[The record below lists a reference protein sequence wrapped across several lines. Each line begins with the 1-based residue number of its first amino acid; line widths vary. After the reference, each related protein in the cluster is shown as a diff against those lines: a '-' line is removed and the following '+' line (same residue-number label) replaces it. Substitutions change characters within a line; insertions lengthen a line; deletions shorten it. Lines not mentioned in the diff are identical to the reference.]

1 MKNGTD
7 TAEVL
12 VQQLD
17 VSVDDLEGSQLVVI
31 LVSAL

>member
-31 LVSAL
+31 LISAL